1 MNEKTLKQELINL
14 HAGLCSAVADPNR
27 IMILYEL
34 EQGPKFVGELAEALG
49 LSHSATSRHL
59 KILKGQDIVKAE
71 RKGRHVTYHLATPQL
86 IEALDIFRAVLNDQ
100 LEHRVKL
107 MNEERKE

>member
-1 MNEKTLKQELINL
+1 MNKNKLQQELNAL
-14 HAGLCSAVADPNR
+14 HAGLCAAVADPNR

-34 EQGPKFVGELAEALG
+34 EQGPKFVGELAETLG

-59 KILKGQDIVKAE
+59 KILKSQEIVTSQ
-71 RKGRHVTYHLATPQL
+71 RKGHHVTYHLITPQL

-100 LEHRVKL
+100 LEYRVKL
-107 MNEERKE
+107 INEERKG